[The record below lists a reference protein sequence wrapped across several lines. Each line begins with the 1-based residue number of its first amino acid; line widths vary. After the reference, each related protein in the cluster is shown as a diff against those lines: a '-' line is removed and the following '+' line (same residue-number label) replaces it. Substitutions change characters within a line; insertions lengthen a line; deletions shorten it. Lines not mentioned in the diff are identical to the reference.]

1 MSRRNGAKQI
11 PRSYARFFS
20 TVTMRHGEKLNNSPL
35 QFENAGGK
43 GRRFGFFFFLGVMI
57 DTIFFVFSIV
67 FVVFG
72 GCFGVSL

>member
-43 GRRFGFFFFLGVMI
+43 GRRFGVFFFLGAMI
-57 DTIFFVFSIV
+57 DTIFFVIFYV
-67 FVVFG
+67 FLGFFLG
-72 GCFGVSL
+72 GVLV